1 MERAVWLVD
10 YFRDAGPVACGRF
23 LETVCMCCENMPMF
37 LESQLLSVSGS
48 MTGDVENQ
56 HQAERS
62 TTAPIRVKRPRL
74 DHVHSYAGATKSL
87 LLQKHET
94 ITKNVISAVCLDET
108 WVSLRRRNV
117 PRGREK
123 TARAHVATPG
133 SPDLQDA
140 EEGGVEDRVA
150 VTSLLRT
157 AGQATVL
164 LGAAG
169 SGKTLLMYSLGQLW
183 AQGAYPAL
191 KLFFLLEFRQLNSVS
206 RPLSLKDL
214 LFRFFLPA
222 DSDEQAEAVL
232 DYVISNPEKVC
243 FIFDGYDEF
252 WGKFTNDGVLQDPF
266 DPHRPLPMAE
276 LLSGLCGQKI
286 LPWCTLLVT
295 CRPRDV
301 ADLFEGSGYLIGELL
316 GFDLERIREYA
327 RRYFWERDEALK
339 ERAVSHLTSNR
350 LLLPMCHVPALC
362 LICCV
367 CLDHLFS
374 REGLDTT
381 SVLPATLTQIYFQVL
396 AAFLSRHTG
405 GEASAQQGSV
415 THALDN
421 HGPPIREL
429 GRLALEG
436 LDQSRIVFPVE
447 RLQPDLI
454 EFGTRT
460 GLLCPVDLRLEDG
473 VRQPGVSFMH
483 LTMQEFLAGLH
494 LMTSAEVSDA
504 QFKKKLTLKTRWTSK
519 NEPKTIFTDSLQL
532 YLCGFLASACTP
544 YLIQL
549 ANGGGK
555 HVVQKRQSHVVRVL
569 ENFAGSA
576 SLTGPKVV
584 ELCRCAHESQDV
596 QLAAKV
602 GSRKCFELR
611 NIRVTPIDLEVLAF
625 VVSAAEESV
634 TLDFGGC
641 SMDPGCLDLL
651 DGCRNVEALIFH
663 SRKYNDVFA
672 EALSAVVPKLQRLK
686 RLQFANAK
694 LTDVGA
700 AKLVQALEKCP
711 LIEHV
716 DLSNNNITD
725 RGLEKLV
732 DSFPKLSN
740 LATVLLGRNTY
751 TRSRLVKLVEKVLT
765 CETLHLVLVKGAIE
779 KTNEG
784 QEFNL
789 HFMSRQSVNNF
800 KNHNQDSETS
810 KTLVWTN
817 DNLSVT
823 RLKALCEA
831 LKSCPSL
838 TKLDLSRNALGNQ
851 GVKKLLALLPTL
863 ETIQEVIVSKN
874 GVDMDGMVLIA
885 NLLSTCDRLIQVD
898 ASHCGEEK
906 LVLKFLPSK
915 SNLTTSP
922 RQTRSQ
928 MQKSLADSSA
938 EQHRDQLKKTFSL
951 THSNIQ
957 PAKMDTLCLKLGQF
971 PGVLDLD
978 LSFGTFDDSTI
989 YKLMENLPS
998 MMCLQLLRISHVQMS
1013 TGGALMLVRS
1023 LADCPRVKA
1032 VELRPRGEAFIKFE
1046 EVKAEYTTCRLSQC
1060 KLTREDVEE
1069 LSGILEHCTRLS
1081 DLDLSSNLL
1090 RDDGV
1095 QVLMGRLPKL
1105 QIGNS
1110 VNLNDNR
1117 LTAAGALHLVNSI
1130 NTCERVVAVAVS
1142 LGAEEKCLIRFMQES
1157 VQEKSLSLRECNFRA
1172 EHLQKLMDI
1181 LCKCHKLVKLE
1192 LLCNTL
1198 HSGSLSILNNLAQ
1211 LSSLQSLEMKRNGLG
1226 SEEIEEFFQH
1236 MSQHQPQWTIR
1247 IEEEWMREE
1256 AVVVLVAGCLN
1267 VNANIQEIGVTNSLL
1282 TVSLTRNA
1290 HLANHS
1296 GNRGNSVGTASSLK
1310 SVRFANSE
1318 IKGHHLLLLQ
1328 PVLSASALLQEID
1341 LSLNRFGREGA
1352 DFISTLPDLVNLRKL
1367 SLHTKH
1373 STEDEVFMIIAALRR
1388 CPNLESISLSG
1399 YTISDE
1405 EAVELGRTFPSLP
1418 HLQSISL
1425 SECFGWSP
1433 QGAVDLVMGIAQ
1445 CSPLEGVRLD
1455 RLELDKDAVSCLAQ
1469 GLQQMTSLRSLRLNH
1484 ISMTTST
1491 PEEEDFTVQ
1500 SLMLSLQGR
1509 TGIEQIELEGLRLG
1523 DCGVQTLIQHIPT
1536 WTKLRQISLAEPCS
1550 GMSDSTGERLVQT
1563 LAQCTALEELNL
1575 RKNSLGSASAAKL
1588 GKVLSGLPR
1597 LRVLNLSENHF
1608 TADDAVSLSAGLTHL
1623 KYLTKLQLIAIGT
1636 SELSSVADSL
1646 RHCVNIEDVSLAW
1659 NSCGNEVAVMLAEVM
1674 SKCVK
1679 LRRLDLESNRI
1690 SMEGARVLAESLRF
1704 SFTIEVVR

>member
-1 MERAVWLVD
+1 MA
-10 YFRDAGPVACGRF
+10 FPF
-23 LETVCMCCENMPMF
+23 P
-37 LESQLLSVSGS
+37 
-48 MTGDVENQ
+48 
-56 HQAERS
+56 
-62 TTAPIRVKRPRL
+62 L

-286 LPWCTLLVT
+286 LPRCTLLVT

-651 DGCRNVEALIFH
+651 DGCRNVEAL
-663 SRKYNDVFA
+663 
-672 EALSAVVPKLQRLK
+672 
-686 RLQFANAK
+686 
-694 LTDVGA
+694 
-700 AKLVQALEKCP
+700 
-711 LIEHV
+711 
-716 DLSNNNITD
+716 
-725 RGLEKLV
+725 
-732 DSFPKLSN
+732 
-740 LATVLLGRNTY
+740 
-751 TRSRLVKLVEKVLT
+751 
-765 CETLHLVLVKGAIE
+765 
-779 KTNEG
+779 
-784 QEFNL
+784 
-789 HFMSRQSVNNF
+789 M
-800 KNHNQDSETS
+800 
-810 KTLVWTN
+810 
-817 DNLSVT
+817 
-823 RLKALCEA
+823 
-831 LKSCPSL
+831 
-838 TKLDLSRNALGNQ
+838 
-851 GVKKLLALLPTL
+851 
-863 ETIQEVIVSKN
+863 
-874 GVDMDGMVLIA
+874 
-885 NLLSTCDRLIQVD
+885 
-898 ASHCGEEK
+898 
-906 LVLKFLPSK
+906 
-915 SNLTTSP
+915 
-922 RQTRSQ
+922 
-928 MQKSLADSSA
+928 
-938 EQHRDQLKKTFSL
+938 
-951 THSNIQ
+951 
-957 PAKMDTLCLKLGQF
+957 
-971 PGVLDLD
+971 
-978 LSFGTFDDSTI
+978 
-989 YKLMENLPS
+989 
-998 MMCLQLLRISHVQMS
+998 
-1013 TGGALMLVRS
+1013 
-1023 LADCPRVKA
+1023 
-1032 VELRPRGEAFIKFE
+1032 
-1046 EVKAEYTTCRLSQC
+1046 
-1060 KLTREDVEE
+1060 
-1069 LSGILEHCTRLS
+1069 
-1081 DLDLSSNLL
+1081 
-1090 RDDGV
+1090 
-1095 QVLMGRLPKL
+1095 
-1105 QIGNS
+1105 
-1110 VNLNDNR
+1110 
-1117 LTAAGALHLVNSI
+1117 
-1130 NTCERVVAVAVS
+1130 
-1142 LGAEEKCLIRFMQES
+1142 
-1157 VQEKSLSLRECNFRA
+1157 
-1172 EHLQKLMDI
+1172 
-1181 LCKCHKLVKLE
+1181 
-1192 LLCNTL
+1192 
-1198 HSGSLSILNNLAQ
+1198 
-1211 LSSLQSLEMKRNGLG
+1211 
-1226 SEEIEEFFQH
+1226 
-1236 MSQHQPQWTIR
+1236 
-1247 IEEEWMREE
+1247 
-1256 AVVVLVAGCLN
+1256 
-1267 VNANIQEIGVTNSLL
+1267 
-1282 TVSLTRNA
+1282 
-1290 HLANHS
+1290 
-1296 GNRGNSVGTASSLK
+1296 
-1310 SVRFANSE
+1310 
-1318 IKGHHLLLLQ
+1318 
-1328 PVLSASALLQEID
+1328 
-1341 LSLNRFGREGA
+1341 
-1352 DFISTLPDLVNLRKL
+1352 
-1367 SLHTKH
+1367 
-1373 STEDEVFMIIAALRR
+1373 
-1388 CPNLESISLSG
+1388 
-1399 YTISDE
+1399 
-1405 EAVELGRTFPSLP
+1405 
-1418 HLQSISL
+1418 
-1425 SECFGWSP
+1425 
-1433 QGAVDLVMGIAQ
+1433 
-1445 CSPLEGVRLD
+1445 
-1455 RLELDKDAVSCLAQ
+1455 
-1469 GLQQMTSLRSLRLNH
+1469 
-1484 ISMTTST
+1484 
-1491 PEEEDFTVQ
+1491 
-1500 SLMLSLQGR
+1500 
-1509 TGIEQIELEGLRLG
+1509 
-1523 DCGVQTLIQHIPT
+1523 
-1536 WTKLRQISLAEPCS
+1536 
-1550 GMSDSTGERLVQT
+1550 
-1563 LAQCTALEELNL
+1563 
-1575 RKNSLGSASAAKL
+1575 
-1588 GKVLSGLPR
+1588 
-1597 LRVLNLSENHF
+1597 
-1608 TADDAVSLSAGLTHL
+1608 
-1623 KYLTKLQLIAIGT
+1623 
-1636 SELSSVADSL
+1636 
-1646 RHCVNIEDVSLAW
+1646 
-1659 NSCGNEVAVMLAEVM
+1659 
-1674 SKCVK
+1674 
-1679 LRRLDLESNRI
+1679 
-1690 SMEGARVLAESLRF
+1690 
-1704 SFTIEVVR
+1704 